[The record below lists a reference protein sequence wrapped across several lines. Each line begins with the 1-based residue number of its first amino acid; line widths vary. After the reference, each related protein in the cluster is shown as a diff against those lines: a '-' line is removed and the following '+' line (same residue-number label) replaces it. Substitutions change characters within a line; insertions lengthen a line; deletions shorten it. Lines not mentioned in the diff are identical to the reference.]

1 MSDIRRDPKDD
12 LPPTLVDGPSSTHVE
27 PADPAPPGVEPEGV
41 APELDPS
48 AEDRF
53 ADPDLDAVESLGR
66 FRIERFLGAGGMGKV
81 FRAFD
86 RQLERPVALKLLTL
100 QDAEAARRFLAE
112 ARAQARVDHP
122 NVCKVYDAG
131 EVRGRRFIVM
141 QLLEGETLSRAASSL
156 TLEQKI
162 ALVADVCD
170 GVQAAHRIGLVHRD
184 LKASNVIVVAGEDG
198 LHPYVVDFGL
208 AREAGPGGRTVT
220 GAAVGTPWYMSPEQV
235 AGKPV
240 DRRSDVYSLGVL
252 LYRLISDRYPIEG
265 SSEVDVM
272 MRVLSED
279 PEPLRR
285 AAPSV
290 PADLETVVMKC
301 LERDAARRYDSAR
314 ALGDDLGRWLSGEPV
329 EARAAGFGYRL
340 AKRVRKHWP
349 LFALGTA
356 AAVALAVGAGVA
368 IAERVR
374 AAERARLAQQLG
386 AETERLE
393 WMLRAAH
400 ELPLHDVSPVR
411 GEVRARL
418 AALESR
424 LADAASGLVGPIRF
438 ALGRGWLA
446 LDEVERADTEL
457 AAARAAGFVAPEAAL
472 AHGLALARRFERAL
486 ESARRI
492 PNPEERAAAVAE
504 AHERWELPAAALL
517 AEGRPAASGA
527 GAYVEALLAFHRDRW
542 DEALAAAREAIR
554 REPWLYEAILLE
566 GAVERARAD
575 GSSGAEREAGI
586 ARARAAL
593 EEATRRGESDPRA
606 HAALCSLELDRLSA
620 SLLGSAE
627 EADAAHAAALA
638 ACDRALIADPGYLP
652 ARTMRLEAV
661 AGWASWAM
669 DAGRDVSAELA
680 AARSEAAR
688 LAAER
693 DAEPEPRLV
702 HARVLEIEAKRLR
715 YAGDDPRPVLEAA
728 SSELAAASRSAPGD
742 WRTLR
747 GLGRVAAD
755 LAIQAQERGGDPLPA
770 FERSITSLERA
781 VALRPD
787 LALLHFDL
795 GRARSDRG
803 AFRLDRR
810 EDGSG
815 DLAAAAA
822 DYRRALDLRPDYPQ
836 AWNSLGVTH
845 LLAGQTLVAAGKD
858 AVAELDAARQALE
871 RAIEIRP
878 AYANPRFNLGLVHRA
893 EAESARHQG
902 RDPRPA
908 MARAVAA
915 FEAGLEINPGIF
927 FAYLE
932 MGRIGLVGARWEI
945 DRGGSPERD
954 LAESRALLA
963 RALEAAPDDY
973 MALRVAGEADLIEA
987 EWRRTAGRGDGGAL
1001 ARGIA
1006 TLERALAANPAD
1018 RETADLLAQARA
1030 LAAPATAASR

>member
-12 LPPTLVDGPSSTHVE
+12 LPPTLVDGPSSTH
-27 PADPAPPGVEPEGV
+27 VEPEGV

-314 ALGDDLGRWLSGEPV
+314 ALADDLGRWLSGEPV

-349 LFALGTA
+349 LVALGA
-356 AAVALAVGAGVA
+356 AAAAALAVGGGVA

-374 AAERARLAQQLG
+374 AAERARLAQRLG
-386 AETERLE
+386 AQTERLE

-411 GEVRARL
+411 GEVRRRLGELEAELAGTAR
-418 AALESR
+418 
-424 LADAASGLVGPIRF
+424 GLVGPIRF

-446 LDEVERADTEL
+446 LDEAERAESEL
-457 AAARAAGFVAPEAAL
+457 AQAWQAGFREPEVAL
-472 AHGLALARRFERAL
+472 ARGLALARRFERAL

-492 PNPEERAAAVAE
+492 PNPEERAAALAE
-504 AHERWELPAAALL
+504 ARERWE
-517 AEGRPAASGA
+517 RPAAELLDQGRAAAAGS
-527 GAYVEALLAFHRDRW
+527 GAYVAALLAFHREDW
-542 DEALAAAREAIR
+542 DEALAASREAIR
-554 REPWLYEAILLE
+554 LEPWLYEAKLLE
-566 GAVERARAD
+566 GAIERSRAE
-575 GSSGAEREAGI
+575 GRSGAERDASL
-586 ARARAAL
+586 AAARAAL
-593 EEATRRGESDPRA
+593 DDATRRGESDPRA
-606 HAALCSLELDRLSA
+606 HAGLCSLELDHLTA
-620 SLLGSAE
+620 SLAGSAE
-627 EADAAHAAALA
+627 GAEATYEAAVA
-638 ACDRALIADPGYLP
+638 ACDRALVADPGYAP
-652 ARTMRLEAV
+652 ARRLRLEAI

-669 DAGRDVSAELA
+669 DAGREVAEPLA
-680 AARSEAAR
+680 AARAEAAR
-688 LAAER
+688 LVEAR
-693 DAEPEPRLV
+693 DDDPESRLV

-715 YAGDDPRPVLEAA
+715 YAGDDPRPLLEEASAALEAA
-728 SSELAAASRSAPGD
+728 AGIAPAD

-747 GLGRVAAD
+747 GHGRVAAD

-770 FERSITSLERA
+770 FERAIASLERA

-810 EDGSG
+810 QDGAS

-822 DYRRALDLRPDYPQ
+822 DYRRALEIQPDYPQ

-858 AVAELDAARQALE
+858 AAAELDAARVALE

-878 AYANPRFNLGLVHRA
+878 GYANPRFNLGLVHRS
-893 EAESARHQG
+893 EAESARQQG

-908 MARAVAA
+908 MARAIAA

-927 FAYLE
+927 FAWLE

-954 LAESRALLA
+954 LAGSRALVA
-963 RALEAAPDDY
+963 RALESAPDDY

-987 EWRRTAGRGDGGAL
+987 EWRRRGGRGDGGTL